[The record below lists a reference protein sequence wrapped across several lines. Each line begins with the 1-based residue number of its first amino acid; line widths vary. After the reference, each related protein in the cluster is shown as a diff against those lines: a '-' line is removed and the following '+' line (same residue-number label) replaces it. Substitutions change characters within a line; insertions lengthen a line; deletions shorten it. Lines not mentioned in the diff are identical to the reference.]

1 MWHLCVCMK
10 LSRFSRVQRF
20 AALWA
25 VAHQVPLSM
34 KFSWQEYWIG
44 LPCPPPGDLP
54 DPGIRPAFPA
64 SPILE
69 GGFFTSGAIWETG
82 TSVSLCLT
90 YPSPC
95 LQALRLLIWTCVL
108 SLLTSRYRP
117 LPVILTHGC
126 VPRNVCL
133 PVGCQFLLSSQ
144 EEAQF
149 LPLGPA
155 WFQCPGLSCLTLFL
169 QSAFLS
175 PRP

>member
-1 MWHLCVCMK
+1 MHWPCGIYVCVCVK
-10 LSRFSRVQRF
+10 LSHFGRVQRF

-25 VAHQVPLSM
+25 VAHQVPLPM
-34 KFSWQEYWIG
+34 EFSWQEYWSG

-54 DPGIRPAFPA
+54 DPGIRPASPA

-95 LQALRLLIWTCVL
+95 LQALCLLIWTRLL
-108 SLLTSRYRP
+108 SRLTSQYRP

-126 VPRNVCL
+126 LPRNVCP
-133 PVGCQFLLSSQ
+133 PVGCQFLYH
-144 EEAQF
+144 
-149 LPLGPA
+149 
-155 WFQCPGLSCLTLFL
+155 
-169 QSAFLS
+169 
-175 PRP
+175 PRK